1 MKVPIQTSTRGCEG
15 TQWMDSIERFRQTGG
30 WDLEKSLMKRQSDDS
45 WAQMGW
51 ERTDASSRR
60 LGGLSRYPDRMQGW
74 GTRMQVTKLR

>member
-1 MKVPIQTSTRGCEG
+1 MKVPVQTSTRDCEG